1 MNQIERTKRNEKL
14 AKERGLVKVHP
25 LVPKT
30 KVKEV
35 LAYCKAARDDYFK
48 LDKGNDDV

>member
-1 MNQIERTKRNEKL
+1 MKQKERTRRDEQL
-14 AKERGLVKVHP
+14 AKEKGLTKIHP

-35 LAYCKAARDDYFK
+35 LAYCKAAREEYFK
-48 LDKGNDDV
+48 GEGK